1 MRKFWVL
8 YLESVTADSEFAE
21 CTPWRSKLP
30 TLPRWPSRRKS
41 NKKRP
46 RIASGDGPEPKR
58 RCSTRSKFAGI
69 FTSGA
74 TAALIRESFPDQKG
88 VVASETAP
96 MPEDLLDISLE
107 EVVFYVEWLPAEKE
121 ILPDNP
127 SPAAD
132 KSAENIVEPVLE
144 LESEK
149 EKPSTASG
157 SRYLRSSASGRVKR
171 KPTKKCMIR
180 TQNMIKEGRYWSDKF
195 APESIEDGCL
205 LLGLTQDIVD
215 LGERF

>member
-1 MRKFWVL
+1 M
-8 YLESVTADSEFAE
+8 
-21 CTPWRSKLP
+21 
-30 TLPRWPSRRKS
+30 
-41 NKKRP
+41 
-46 RIASGDGPEPKR
+46 
-58 RCSTRSKFAGI
+58 
-69 FTSGA
+69 
-74 TAALIRESFPDQKG
+74 
-88 VVASETAP
+88 SETAP

-107 EVVFYVEWLPAEKE
+107 EVVFAVEWLSAEKE

-171 KPTKKCMIR
+171 KPTKKCR
-180 TQNMIKEGRYWSDKF
+180 TLTPRTHSRYS
-195 APESIEDGCL
+195 
-205 LLGLTQDIVD
+205 
-215 LGERF
+215 